1 MDLGSEQDSKN
12 KLYDE
17 LQKVC
22 QNTLTATKQAR
33 IDLAIRLRKHQT
45 SESKGNGDEGSE
57 QDLSNQLAAEQQAR
71 AMKTDDNSIAMQGT
85 LGVPKDIVVQ
95 SFGKMTVTNDSR
107 AFQGQMSGDDFA
119 NFMNK

>member
-1 MDLGSEQDSKN
+1 MDLGSEQDSR

-22 QNTLTATKQAR
+22 QNTLTATKQAH
-33 IDLAIRLRKHQT
+33 IDLETRLRKHQT

-71 AMKTDDNSIAMQGT
+71 VMKTDDNSIAMQGT

-119 NFMNK
+119 KFMGK